1 MTETPDDGAVKCPN
15 CGALRPG
22 TPTACPACGFLPQ
35 PAHTPVYPPAHGY
48 GPVAGYP
55 PPAGPYAG
63 WGSAPPADPNWPQWP
78 APRKKSNYKQIIL
91 IVVIVKFVL
100 IFGSL
105 LLFMGISLLGAYASP
120 TTTVPGGHALPAP
133 VAPGARV
140 LTPEYAVTSGRTIG
154 SPSARHTLDIWVDF
168 QCPACGEFNRDVE
181 PQIMDNYVSTGKA
194 RVVFHDYIIIDQ
206 VRGGTESL
214 DAANAAM
221 CASDQGQFWKYHD
234 WLFANQYGEGSGAF
248 SKTRLKAIARSAA
261 IVDLNS
267 FNSCV
272 DGGDH
277 NAEVN
282 AEKLPTGAIGTPTLV
297 VDGGT
302 PLASFDYPTVSAALS

>member
-1 MTETPDDGAVKCPN
+1 MKETPGDDAVKCPN

-35 PAHTPVYPPAHGY
+35 PAQTQVFPPAPGY

-55 PPAGPYAG
+55 PPAGPNAG
-63 WGSAPPADPNWPQWP
+63 WGSTPPADPNWPQWP

-91 IVVIVKFVL
+91 IVVVVKFVL
-100 IFGSL
+100 TFSG
-105 LLFMGISLLGAYASP
+105 LFLVMGISLLGAYAGP
-120 TTTVPGGHALPAP
+120 TTTVAGGHALAAP
-133 VAPGARV
+133 VAPDAGV
-140 LTPEYAVTSGRTIG
+140 LTPDSVASSGRTVG
-154 SPSARHTLDIWVDF
+154 SSNAPHTLDIWVDF
-168 QCPACGEFNRDVE
+168 QCPACRDFFTDVE
-181 PQIMDNYVSTGKA
+181 PQIMANYIETGK
-194 RVVFHDYIIIDQ
+194 VKLVFHDYIIIDQ

-221 CASDQGQFWKYHD
+221 CANDQGQFWKYHD
-234 WLFANQYGEGSGAF
+234 WLFANQHEEGSGAF

-272 DGGDH
+272 DGGNH
-277 NAEVN
+277 NAEVS

>member
-1 MTETPDDGAVKCPN
+1 MKETPGDDAVKCPN

-35 PAHTPVYPPAHGY
+35 PAQIPVFPPAPGY

-55 PPAGPYAG
+55 PPAGPNAG
-63 WGSAPPADPNWPQWP
+63 WGSTPPADPNWPQWP
-78 APRKKSNYKQIIL
+78 APGPKKTNYKQIIL
-91 IVVIVKFVL
+91 IVVVVKFVL

-105 LLFMGISLLGAYASP
+105 LLFMGISLLGTYDHP
-120 TTTVPGGHALPAP
+120 TTVPGSHALPAP
-133 VAPGARV
+133 VAPGANVR
-140 LTPEYAVTSGRTIG
+140 TPDSVVTSGRTVG
-154 SPSARHTLDIWVDF
+154 SSNAPHTLDIWVDF

-272 DGGDH
+272 DGGSH
-277 NAEVN
+277 NAEVS